1 MSPGP
6 EGSRDGGA
14 GLPRPDPSL
23 VARLEVVVLLLLGVG
38 GAWLLG
44 LLLWPFLAALVT
56 SAVLALLVHPAYR
69 WLDERMSG
77 HRDMAA
83 LLVTVVAFFLVLLPM
98 VGLFLVLVDQLG
110 SGLDRLARGT
120 ADLIG
125 PGGRLRGWV
134 ETAAAY
140 LGLEEAELS
149 SALSRQARDVVSLV
163 ARRTLGFLSGIG
175 GWIFQAGA
183 ALFTLFYLLR
193 DADELVG
200 TAKWLVPLEPD
211 ATDRLF
217 RKARDVTYAT
227 VYGNVVVAVVQGLLG
242 GLAFWLL
249 DVPAAAVWG
258 TVMGLLSLLPALS
271 ATLVWLP
278 AGLILI
284 AGGRTLAGL
293 AMLAFGAVVVSTVD
307 NVLRATLVSGRAQM
321 HPLAVFFSVLGGLL
335 IFGAVGLLVGPVL
348 FALAITVVEMA
359 RTALE
364 PAVSEPGEAP
374 VGEAATEEGGG
385 DGSAPA

>member
-1 MSPGP
+1 M
-6 EGSRDGGA
+6 
-14 GLPRPDPSL
+14 
-23 VARLEVVVLLLLGVG
+23 
-38 GAWLLG
+38 
-44 LLLWPFLAALVT
+44 
-56 SAVLALLVHPAYR
+56 
-69 WLDERMSG
+69 
-77 HRDMAA
+77 
-83 LLVTVVAFFLVLLPM
+83 
-98 VGLFLVLVDQLG
+98 
-110 SGLDRLARGT
+110 
-120 ADLIG
+120 
-125 PGGRLRGWV
+125 
-134 ETAAAY
+134 
-140 LGLEEAELS
+140 
-149 SALSRQARDVVSLV
+149 
-163 ARRTLGFLSGIG
+163 
-175 GWIFQAGA
+175 
-183 ALFTLFYLLR
+183 
-193 DADELVG
+193 G
-200 TAKWLVPLEPD
+200 TAKWLVPLEPE

-278 AGLILI
+278 AGLISI

-335 IFGAVGLLVGPVL
+335 VFGAVGLLVGPVL

-364 PAVSEPGEAP
+364 PAVQEPGEAAA
-374 VGEAATEEGGG
+374 GETAPEEGGG
-385 DGSAPA
+385 GGSAPA